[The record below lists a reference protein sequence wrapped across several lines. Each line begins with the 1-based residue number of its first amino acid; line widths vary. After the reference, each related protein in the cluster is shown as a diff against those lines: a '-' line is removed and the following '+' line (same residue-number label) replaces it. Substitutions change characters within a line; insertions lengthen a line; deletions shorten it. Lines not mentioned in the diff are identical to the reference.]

1 MERKD
6 YKELFQALMP
16 KGPAWSREPD
26 AKMSDLAEAVAAFF
40 FFIHGRVE
48 KAKREMFPQ
57 DCEEILIDWER
68 ELGLPETC
76 EHGNHAEGQT
86 FQERVNEV
94 IAKINRSFS
103 PTIANFTK
111 LAQSLGYN
119 VRIVTTPPAI
129 CGLARCGDRLGGNT
143 AANYYWITIVD
154 GARLTYARC
163 GTAVC
168 GEPLCRISWADDL
181 ECLLNR
187 IKPAH
192 TIIKLSYGQ
201 Q

>member
-1 MERKD
+1 MDKQD

-57 DCEEILIDWER
+57 ECEEILIDWER

-76 EHGNHAEGQT
+76 IHGNHAEGQT

-94 IAKINRSFS
+94 WPK
-103 PTIANFTK
+103 
-111 LAQSLGYN
+111 
-119 VRIVTTPPAI
+119 
-129 CGLARCGDRLGGNT
+129 
-143 AANYYWITIVD
+143 
-154 GARLTYARC
+154 
-163 GTAVC
+163 
-168 GEPLCRISWADDL
+168 
-181 ECLLNR
+181 
-187 IKPAH
+187 
-192 TIIKLSYGQ
+192 
-201 Q
+201 